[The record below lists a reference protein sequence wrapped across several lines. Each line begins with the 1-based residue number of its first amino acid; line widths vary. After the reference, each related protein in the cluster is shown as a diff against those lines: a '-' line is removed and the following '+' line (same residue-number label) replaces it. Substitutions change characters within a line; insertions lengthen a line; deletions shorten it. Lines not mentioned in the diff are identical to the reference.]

1 MDYVKANSEK
11 NPDLSKYLK
20 EDIATEAVVTLQNLI
35 VISCVSYCSKKGTS
49 GENLKENVIK
59 EVMQLQCC
67 KACLESSKD
76 TIVCSQCCES
86 SLCETCLN
94 LEAVCDK
101 CKEEG
106 QLSYCPSLRACKR
119 CLENHIQCV
128 KFLVLAWSIDCESG
142 NRKMADLVAEE
153 NIQFLEYLVVFPDVV
168 HLAKTYKCSWSNWFL
183 ILGEGDRSTLS
194 TLRMLRNESSPE
206 ITGVL
211 QNLLTA
217 KSVRNKDRMATDP
230 LTMLTDPKLLTYLDS
245 IKEMFL
251 TISILPDR
259 YRVSD
264 TNKRGMYEHPYAL
277 CSASNRNI
285 IFLNWNSLT
294 RSSDLSQ
301 VRLHSPADSKIVHR
315 NVQSKGLSL
324 CYLNGSALFCG
335 EKGIL
340 YVDIEGKFTLY
351 LSCMKSISILHY
363 YL

>member
-1 MDYVKANSEK
+1 
-11 NPDLSKYLK
+11 
-20 EDIATEAVVTLQNLI
+20 
-35 VISCVSYCSKKGTS
+35 
-49 GENLKENVIK
+49 
-59 EVMQLQCC
+59 MQLQCC

-153 NIQFLEYLVVFPDVV
+153 KIQFLEYLVVFPDVV

-206 ITGVL
+206 ITEVL

-217 KSVRNKDRMATDP
+217 ESVRKKDRMATEP
-230 LTMLTDPKLLTYLDS
+230 LTILTDSKLLTYLDS
-245 IKEMFL
+245 IKDMFL

-277 CSASNRNI
+277 CPASNGNI
-285 IFLNWNSLT
+285 IFLNWNSKT
-294 RSSDLSQ
+294 RSSDLIQ
-301 VRLHSPADSKIVHR
+301 VRLHSPADSKTVHR
-315 NVQSKGLSL
+315 NVESKGPSL
-324 CYLNGSALFCG
+324 CYLNG
-335 EKGIL
+335 
-340 YVDIEGKFTLY
+340 
-351 LSCMKSISILHY
+351 
-363 YL
+363 

>member
-1 MDYVKANSEK
+1 MSN
-11 NPDLSKYLK
+11 LK
-20 EDIATEAVVTLQNLI
+20 EDIATEAVVTLLTNSPKTSSLS
-35 VISCVSYCSKKGTS
+35 VGVSYCSKKGKG

-67 KACLESSKD
+67 KACLKSSKD
-76 TIVCSQCCES
+76 TIVCSQCSES

-106 QLSYCPSLRACKR
+106 QLSYCPSLRTCKR

-128 KFLVLAWSIDCESG
+128 TFLVLALSIDCESG
-142 NRKMADLVAEE
+142 NRKMADLVAGEK
-153 NIQFLEYLVVFPDVV
+153 IQFLEYLVVFSDVV
-168 HLAKTYKCSWSNWFL
+168 HLFKTYKCSWSNWFV

-194 TLRMLRNESSPE
+194 TLRMLRNKSRPE
-206 ITGVL
+206 ITEVL

-217 KSVRNKDRMATDP
+217 ESVRNKDRMATET
-230 LTMLTDPKLLTYLDS
+230 LTILTDSKLLTYLDS
-245 IKEMFL
+245 IKDMFL

-264 TNKRGMYEHPYAL
+264 PNKGGMYEHPYAL
-277 CSASNRNI
+277 CPASNGNI
-285 IFLNWNSLT
+285 IFLNWNSKT
-294 RSSDLSQ
+294 RSSGLIQ

-315 NVQSKGLSL
+315 NVELKGLSL
-324 CYLNGSALFCG
+324 CYLSLGSALFCG

-351 LSCMKSISILHY
+351 LSCMK
-363 YL
+363 

>member
-1 MDYVKANSEK
+1 
-11 NPDLSKYLK
+11 
-20 EDIATEAVVTLQNLI
+20 
-35 VISCVSYCSKKGTS
+35 
-49 GENLKENVIK
+49 
-59 EVMQLQCC
+59 MQLQCC

-142 NRKMADLVAEE
+142 NRKMADLVTEE
-153 NIQFLEYLVVFPDVV
+153 KIQFLEYLVVFPDVV

-206 ITGVL
+206 ITEVL

-217 KSVRNKDRMATDP
+217 ESVRKKDRMATEP
-230 LTMLTDPKLLTYLDS
+230 LTILTDSKLLTYQDS
-245 IKEMFL
+245 IKDMFL

-277 CSASNRNI
+277 CPASNGNI
-285 IFLNWNSLT
+285 IFLNWNAKT
-294 RSSDLSQ
+294 RSSDLIQ
-301 VRLHSPADSKIVHR
+301 VRLHSPADSKTVHR
-315 NVQSKGLSL
+315 NVESKGLSL

-340 YVDIEGKFTLY
+340 YVDIEGKFTLC
-351 LSCMKSISILHY
+351 LSCMKSISILQLLSLMSCKTYKTIHNFMVSIY
-363 YL
+363 HIYLLMLCHIV